1 MSLIQ
6 DRCVDY
12 YLSFRK
18 GGIRLLLAC
27 LAQDECTAYKK
38 CNLMLEGWGER
49 AASIS
54 FSVNYS

>member
-49 AASIS
+49 AAL
-54 FSVNYS
+54 